1 MKSVL
6 ISIQPKWCELIASK
20 KKTLEVRKTRPK
32 IETPFKC
39 YIYCTKSENEFLQ
52 SRNNVLF
59 YCENRDFIGGHG
71 CGLYQR
77 LNGKVIGEFEC
88 DRIQSYECE
97 FVDDDCYEEIA
108 SVFVDEDEDET
119 GFIEWSNDSD
129 FPYESIDLY
138 KESCVPYEELKKY
151 IGLGF
156 NKFYG
161 WHISDLVIYDKPKE
175 LSEFVVE
182 RYLCLERLTRPP
194 QSWCYVEGGV
204 QE

>member
-39 YIYCTKSENEFLQ
+39 YIYCTLSGSNEFFQEDCNGDIAEWNKSKMALKK
-52 SRNNVLF
+52 
-59 YCENRDFIGGHG
+59 
-71 CGLYQR
+71 
-77 LNGKVIGEFEC
+77 GKVIGEFVC

-175 LSEFVVE
+175 LTEFVVE
-182 RYLCLERLTRPP
+182 RYPCLERLTRPP